1 MISAPEAKAPVAR
14 APERNKRRWMRLLGI
29 VVVAMLLGAGSLA
42 GWLWWQWNHGGAAAP
57 EGASAGAPSGASSS
71 ASVTLRIAPG
81 MTMTAAADSLVA
93 RGLLASG
100 RRRVFLLGAK
110 LSGQDRQLRTG
121 RFALPASASPRELL
135 AALVEGQPIPV
146 RVTLPEGLDALE
158 ASHLIAAAL
167 DLAPETFLSAAD
179 SLARAEVRG
188 RGWLGTEP
196 TVDHYDSLLTT
207 AGTPPVSRT
216 FHWAEGYL
224 APDTYHFA
232 EGCDAVV
239 AARTVVG
246 LQMARIDSAL
256 QQLGPQIIALGL
268 TPHQLVTLASIVEA
282 EARRADERERIAAV
296 YVNRLLRG
304 SRLEADPTVAYLLNK
319 KGQRLWYRD
328 LRVVSPYNTYRQQGL
343 PPGPIGNPGRAA
355 LAAAARPDSTC
366 AAFYFVADGAG
377 GHVFSRTAA
386 EHEAAVRQY
395 RRQRRQSTR

>member
-1 MISAPEAKAPVAR
+1 MTAAPEATAPGAR
-14 APERNKRRWMRLLGI
+14 APKRNQPRWLRVLGI
-29 VVVAMLLGAGSLA
+29 VVVAMLLGSGSLA
-42 GWLWWQWNHGGAAAP
+42 GWLWWQWNHAGAAAP
-57 EGASAGAPSGASSS
+57 DGASVGASVDASAGASI
-71 ASVTLRIAPG
+71 TLRITPG

-93 RGLLASG
+93 GGLLASG

-121 RFALPASASPRELL
+121 RFALPASSSPRQLL

-146 RVTLPEGLDALE
+146 RVTLPEGLDVFE
-158 ASHLIAAAL
+158 ASQLIAAAL
-167 DLAPETFLSAAD
+167 DLAPATFLSAAD
-179 SLARAEVRG
+179 SLARTEVRG
-188 RGWLGTEP
+188 RGWLGAEP
-196 TVDHYDSLLTT
+196 TMDHYDSLLTT
-207 AGTPPVSRT
+207 TGTPPASRV

-232 EGCDAVV
+232 EGSDAVV
-239 AARTVVG
+239 AARAVVG
-246 LQMARIDSAL
+246 LQLARIDSAL

-328 LRVVSPYNTYRQQGL
+328 LRVSSPYNTYRRQGL

-355 LAAAARPDSTC
+355 LAAATRPDTTC
-366 AAFYFVADGAG
+366 TAFYFVADGAG
-377 GHVFSRTAA
+377 GHVFSQTAA
-386 EHEAAVRQY
+386 EHEEAVRQY
-395 RRQRRQSTR
+395 RRQRRRSTR